1 MMDKTENKNTD
12 VYAMLLKK
20 QKSKLQTRKLHGI
33 IVRYSRCLP
42 ESLIL
47 VSDRLSLF
55 TTVEES
61 AG

>member
-1 MMDKTENKNTD
+1 
-12 VYAMLLKK
+12 
-20 QKSKLQTRKLHGI
+20 
-33 IVRYSRCLP
+33 LP

-61 AG
+61 VG